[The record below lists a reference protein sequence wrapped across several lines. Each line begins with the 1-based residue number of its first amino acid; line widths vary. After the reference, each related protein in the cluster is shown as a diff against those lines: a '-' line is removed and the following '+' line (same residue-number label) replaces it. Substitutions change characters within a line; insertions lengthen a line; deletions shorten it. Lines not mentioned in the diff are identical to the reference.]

1 MITITSNGMKNK
13 NNKNTYLGVFS
24 FAQENVFLQGEG
36 SAKREVFFMKEIQIS
51 KIQEKFGLEII
62 AGEKGLSRTIA
73 SEDIHRPGLEMTGFY
88 SYFPKERIQIIGLQ
102 EMTYFS
108 SLPFEL
114 QQSRLQ
120 EYAELDPPCVILS
133 RNLQYMPCF
142 KTIFESYDI
151 PLLRTPDKTTNFISE
166 LNNYLEKELAQ
177 EVGIHG
183 VCVNVFGVGILIKGK
198 SGIGKS
204 EIVLSL
210 IERGHRLIA
219 DDLVIL
225 KKIGPVALIGTHNQ
239 YNKDILSLRGIGLVH
254 IPRLYG
260 SGSVQ
265 DETKINLEI
274 ELTPWEDGVYY
285 DGVRMVE
292 TTTEYLGIRIPQI
305 TLPISS
311 GRDMASLIEVA
322 AKNWRLHAQGYNT
335 FEDFQSR
342 LDSEQKE

>member
-1 MITITSNGMKNK
+1 
-13 NNKNTYLGVFS
+13 
-24 FAQENVFLQGEG
+24 
-36 SAKREVFFMKEIQIS
+36 MKEIQIS

-62 AGEKGLSRTIA
+62 AGKKGLNRTIA

-120 EYAELDPPCVILS
+120 EYVELDPPCVILT
-133 RNLQYMPCF
+133 RNLQYAPCF
-142 KTIFESYDI
+142 KTLFDSYNI
-151 PLLRTPDKTTNFISE
+151 PLLRTRDKSTNFISE

-177 EVGIHG
+177 EIGIHG
-183 VCVNVFGVGILIKGK
+183 VCVNVFGVGMLIKGK

-225 KKIGPVALIGTHNQ
+225 KKIGPVALIGTHNH
-239 YNKDILSLRGIGLVH
+239 YNKDIVSLRGIGLVH

-265 DETKINLEI
+265 EETKINLEI

-292 TTTEYLGIRIPQI
+292 TTTEYLGITVPQI
-305 TLPISS
+305 TLPISP

-335 FEDFQSR
+335 VEEFQSR
-342 LDSEQKE
+342 LDGNSKE